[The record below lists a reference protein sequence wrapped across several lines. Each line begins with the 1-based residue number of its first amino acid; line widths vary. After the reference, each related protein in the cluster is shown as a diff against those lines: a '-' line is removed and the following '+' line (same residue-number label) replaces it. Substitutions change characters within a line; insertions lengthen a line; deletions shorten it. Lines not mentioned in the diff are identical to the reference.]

1 MQKRKVNS
9 HKRLKTLKNSI
20 MKLYIIA
27 TILRRKYVAD
37 ILNIR
42 KLPCIIKEMSDDE
55 AIINM
60 VDSNIQRENI
70 FTKIIQTNKLKKEF
84 LDY

>member
-1 MQKRKVNS
+1 MIVDIDRE
-9 HKRLKTLKNSI
+9 R
-20 MKLYIIA
+20 
-27 TILRRKYVAD
+27 
-37 ILNIR
+37 ILNFDNHPFKIT
-42 KLPCIIKEMSDDE
+42 DDE

-70 FTKIIQTNKLKKEF
+70 FPKIIQTNKLKKEF